1 MYRNRYTHK
10 NIKLLYYLKGVYL
23 EVLTNTNMQFSIAK
37 ELAALTTKELE
48 TVKTRLKYYCNI
60 DQEFSLTDCTIPI
73 HQLKRPKR
81 TTTYYFDLIEYTR
94 YFNTNLK
101 LKYLFGDIVEIPEL
115 PTLVKSRPIL
125 GPNENSILFKFN
137 KIRHFTFTDDR
148 KGWATKKDALI
159 GRANV
164 KQEHR
169 RAFYRKYFEHPL
181 CDLGQIN
188 KNTTHDQWYKP
199 KITIKDHLKY
209 KFILCLEGNDVAS
222 NLKWVMSSNSL
233 AVMPKPKFETWF
245 MEGHLKPNEHYVAIK
260 DDYSDLEERLEYYLS
275 KPQAA
280 IELTQHANAYVR
292 SFRNAKIENVLC
304 YLVLEKYFVK
314 SGQMKP
320 LSQEFYN

>member
-23 EVLTNTNMQFSIAK
+23 EVMTNTQMQFSIAK
-37 ELAALTTKELE
+37 ELAALTAKEQDI
-48 TVKTRLKYYCNI
+48 VRARLHYYNKI
-60 DQEFSLTDCTIPI
+60 NHEFSLTDCTIPI
-73 HQLKRPKR
+73 HKLERPKK

-115 PTLVKSRPIL
+115 PTLVKSRPL
-125 GPNENSILFKFN
+125 KGGNEHSILFKFN
-137 KIRHFTFTDDR
+137 KIRHFTFTNDR
-148 KGWATKKDALI
+148 FSWNKKKSLLI

-169 RAFYRKYFEHPL
+169 REFYRKYFEHPL
-181 CDLGQIN
+181 CNLGQIN
-188 KNTTHDQWYKP
+188 KNTAHDQWIKP
-199 KITIKDHLKY
+199 KISINDHLKY
-209 KFILCLEGNDVAS
+209 KFVLCLEGNDVAS

-245 MEGHLKPNEHYVAIK
+245 MEAHLKPDEHYVALK
-260 DDYSDLEERLEYYLS
+260 DDYSNLEERLEYYLS
-275 KPQAA
+275 NPQEAKA
-280 IELTQHANAYVR
+280 LSQNANEYVR
-292 SFRNAKIENVLC
+292 SFRNAKIENALC
-304 YLVLEKYFVK
+304 YLVLEKYFVL

-320 LSQEFYN
+320 VSTEFYN